1 MSGNQLSVP
10 DKDRE
15 EPVVV
20 QQFIDVPQ
28 EQSSAVQVSLAKRII
43 TPNSSK
49 VLCLAART
57 SVPCAD
63 EETASVSDLAL
74 KLADGTNVVVS
85 LSYFND
91 STVQNILPLT
101 RNVYDPN
108 RYTVASDSSSSLGKV
123 FFTIAMAAVAGFFC
137 LANKPNNV
145 FYQYLHWNYGSLANL
160 GTPAH
165 YAQAPGST
173 IAKETASTKHSKVPS
188 KGNTE
193 ITKTPVASRSPITF
207 VGPPPSKSSRRSTIL
222 TGHAPGAPRTERLSR
237 RSASGHTKAPRSYS
251 SSPDRDSMLV
261 PPPPP
266 VMMLNSQPDPNMMRY
281 IPELMMA
288 PQAVFPK
295 ATVPRKP
302 KQMRLP
308 PPPDSVTSFVPS
320 APQAAPRQF
329 QIPPATDPVSLMQQQ
344 EVVMRPVR
352 HIKRVEIMS
361 APTPGYDP
369 NYPPLERIQYPAPDS
384 ASL

>member
-43 TPNSSK
+43 TPHSTK

-57 SVPCAD
+57 SVPVAD

-91 STVQNILPLT
+91 ATVQNILPLT
-101 RNVYDPN
+101 RNIYDPN

-137 LANKPNNV
+137 LANQPNNL
-145 FYQYLHWNYGSLANL
+145 FYHYLHWNYGSLANL
-160 GTPAH
+160 GAPAH
-165 YAQAPGST
+165 SANAPGM
-173 IAKETASTKHSKVPS
+173 IAKETSSTKHSKVPS
-188 KGNTE
+188 KGKTE
-193 ITKTPVASRSPITF
+193 ISKTPAASPSPITF
-207 VGPPPSKSSRRSTIL
+207 VGPPPSKSSSRAIL
-222 TGHAPGAPRTERLSR
+222 TGHAPRVQRTERVSR

-295 ATVPRKP
+295 ATVTKKP
-302 KQMRLP
+302 KHLRLP
-308 PPPDSVTSFVPS
+308 PPPDSVTSFVQS
-320 APQAAPRQF
+320 APQVAPRQF

-344 EVVMRPVR
+344 EVVMRPAKP

-361 APTPGYDP
+361 APTPGDDP
-369 NYPPLERIQYPAPDS
+369 NYPPMERIQYPAPDS

>member
-1 MSGNQLSVP
+1 MSGNQLSIP

-57 SVPCAD
+57 SVPVAD
-63 EETASVSDLAL
+63 EETASISDLAL

-91 STVQNILPLT
+91 ATVQNCLPLT
-101 RNVYDPN
+101 RTIYNPD
-108 RYTVASDSSSSLGKV
+108 RYTVTSDSSSSLGKV

-145 FYQYLHWNYGSLANL
+145 FHNYLHWNYGSLANL
-160 GTPAH
+160 GSPAH
-165 YAQAPGST
+165 SARAPGST
-173 IAKETASTKHSKVPS
+173 TAKETGSAKISKVPS
-188 KGNTE
+188 KGKTE
-193 ITKTPVASRSPITF
+193 IAKTPAASPKPITF
-207 VGPPPSKSSRRSTIL
+207 VGPPPSKNSTRTPILTSHAPRAQRVERQSRRATSSR
-222 TGHAPGAPRTERLSR
+222 A
-237 RSASGHTKAPRSYS
+237 KAPRSYS

-281 IPELMMA
+281 FPEMWA

-295 ATVPRKP
+295 AAVTKKP
-302 KQMRLP
+302 KRLP
-308 PPPDSVTSFVPS
+308 PPPDSVTSFVQS
-320 APQAAPRQF
+320 APAVAPKQF
-329 QIPPATDPVSLMQQQ
+329 QIPPAADPVSLMQQQ
-344 EVVMRPVR
+344 EVVMRPAKP

-369 NYPPLERIQYPAPDS
+369 NYPPMERIQYPAPDS